1 MVPEEIVTT
10 WEERQLYDGCH
21 EPEKHVDGSEVYT
34 IEYVGDDG
42 KIYGRPPR
50 RLFKA
55 ELLKAFMV
63 KHGIRPRT
71 KWGRQLK
78 SIIPAAEKYEAAL
91 EAAIRISGIEDA
103 KNATH

>member
-1 MVPEEIVTT
+1 
-10 WEERQLYDGCH
+10 
-21 EPEKHVDGSEVYT
+21 
-34 IEYVGDDG
+34 
-42 KIYGRPPR
+42 
-50 RLFKA
+50 
-55 ELLKAFMV
+55 MV